1 MAPEV
6 STAQHSGV
14 EMVRAGSDARG
25 QAGRRRLSTEQVWA
39 EVAKAS
45 FAIVSYV
52 TPSGD
57 PRSSGIMY
65 GLSGRHLYMAVHP
78 QSWKARHITDG
89 QEVAVTVP
97 VRRGGLLSLLAPI
110 PPATITFHARAIT
123 HPAGS
128 FDLAT
133 VSKELESLVPKERR
147 AATVLELVP
156 EGTFL
161 TYGIGTSLMEMRHP
175 ETAMAH
181 VPVA

>member
-1 MAPEV
+1 MAPEM
-6 STAQHSGV
+6 STAQHSEV
-14 EMVRAGSDARG
+14 EVVRARSDARG
-25 QAGRRRLSTEQVWA
+25 QAGRRPLSTEQVWA

-52 TPSGD
+52 TPCGN
-57 PRSSGIMY
+57 PRSSGIIY
-65 GLSGRHLYMAVHP
+65 GLSGRHLYMAVDP

-97 VRRGGLLSLLAPI
+97 VRRGGPLSLLAPI

-128 FDLAT
+128 VDLAT

-147 AATVLELVP
+147 AASCSRTCPGGDIPDLRDRHV
-156 EGTFL
+156 
-161 TYGIGTSLMEMRHP
+161 LMEMRHP

-181 VPVA
+181 VPVG